1 MIMTTYTEQELPGIS
16 LTTGDTE
23 FPVTAIDING
33 TVDGDGVTW
42 TVEATFENPLDEPAE
57 AVLTLPLPVGAAVIG
72 MTMKIGDRE
81 IAAEIKEREAARIE
95 YEEAKEQGHSAAIV
109 EQERAEIFT
118 ITVGNIHPGE
128 AISVVLEIHDRAAI
142 DGTKASLRFPTMI
155 KERYTPAGVPDVST
169 ITPPRRT
176 GRSPLRATVNI
187 SFSEPAQDLICE
199 TVPSAKI
206 TPTQVSINDFGLTGD
221 IILHWSIPSA
231 IARAKWV
238 ADADDPTMG
247 TLEVNIRVEKDKTS
261 VRRRKAV
268 QIMFDRSGSMNLHY
282 IEWARRITED
292 LIASL
297 TDEDLIHIL
306 TFDSSIDVFNATS
319 HGFVPVT
326 RTVKQQLQK
335 ELATIT
341 ARGFTDLTGAI
352 TTGGAALATLADRDD
367 DVDIDRI
374 AVLITDG
381 AYGDEATAVH
391 HREKHLA
398 GARVIAVAIGENAN
412 GFLET
417 LAANGVCT
425 YVSSPEGL
433 AEASAKVM
441 SRVATAAH
449 SRARLEATGLVDQA
463 PSHAPDIYP
472 ETIVTLSGR
481 MPRPQEGDQVS
492 VNADSGHVIT
502 LPISISTD
510 ASVTTRWA
518 SQHIKSLDYEM
529 MASDFSGDVVTAREK
544 LEAIIVAMS
553 VKYKVLS
560 KYTAWL
566 AVDRSRTTDQVIVRT
581 LVQPV
586 YEAFDSLRSG
596 VFFQSAMLVDR
607 SSSIRPFV
615 VNSMARHSMDSFSD
629 SSGYIPFGQKLAL
642 DMLNTLVT
650 HLEAML
656 ETLADG
662 DTITPEQWAELND
675 AINYWLNEVE
685 PTMLGLRTFNKIN
698 NRIMK
703 VRESEQSTTKAQA
716 KAVKNLIAVITES
729 QNSAGSRNPWTEDF

>member
-42 TVEATFENPLDEPAE
+42 TVEATFENPLDTPAE
-57 AVLTLPLPVGAAVIG
+57 AVFTLPLPVGGAVKG

-81 IAAEIKEREAARIE
+81 VAAEIKEREAARIE

-128 AISVVLEIHDRAAI
+128 AISVVLDVHDRAAI

-155 KERYTPAGVPDVST
+155 KKRYTPAGVPDVSV

-306 TFDSSIDVFNATS
+306 TFDSSIDAFDATS

-335 ELATIT
+335 ELAMIT
-341 ARGFTDLTGAI
+341 ARGGTDLTGAI
-352 TTGGAALATLADRDD
+352 TTSGAALATLADRDD
-367 DVDIDRI
+367 DADIDRI

-449 SRARLEATGLVDQA
+449 SKARLEAKGLANQA
-463 PSHAPDIYP
+463 PAHAPDIYP

-481 MPRPQEGDQVS
+481 MPRPQPGDEVV
-492 VNADSGHVIT
+492 VNADSGHVVT

-529 MASDFSGDVVTAREK
+529 MASVFSGDVVTAREK

-615 VNSMARHSMDSFSD
+615 VNSIARDSMDSFSD
-629 SSGYIPFGQKLAL
+629 SSGFISFGRKMSL
-642 DMLNTLVT
+642 DMLNPLIPY
-650 HLEAML
+650 LQSML
-656 ETLADG
+656 ETLAG
-662 DTITPEQWAELND
+662 GGTIDPEQWAELND